1 MEDAVREE
9 LIAPLLRALGYSSS
23 PPHRIV
29 RSKKLKHPY
38 VYFGT
43 VKKEITIIPD
53 YVLEVDGQY
62 AWILDAKA
70 PTEDID
76 TGTNVEQAYSYA
88 MHRDIRVP
96 LYGLCNGRKLVVFHV
111 SEEKPLIDVQ
121 LTEISTCWLKVL
133 NVIGSK
139 SAWPEGRKPGFLP
152 DLGLSMS
159 KAGLAEDVTGKKHF
173 QMFIGVPI
181 LMVTKIED
189 DLYTFNAQIS
199 NELFEQNE

>member
-1 MEDAVREE
+1 M
-9 LIAPLLRALGYSSS
+9 
-23 PPHRIV
+23 
-29 RSKKLKHPY
+29 
-38 VYFGT
+38 
-43 VKKEITIIPD
+43 II
-53 YVLEVDGQY
+53 
-62 AWILDAKA
+62 
-70 PTEDID
+70 
-76 TGTNVEQAYSYA
+76 
-88 MHRDIRVP
+88 
-96 LYGLCNGRKLVVFHV
+96 CNGRKLVVFHV

-159 KAGLAEDVTGKKHF
+159 NAGLADDVTGKKHF

-199 NELFEQNE
+199 NELFEQNEDGCMASFDFGAGLYSSFLSQFDLQSADVVKSALSRQPFRIAFQNVPSPLLTFAAEIGNRTYKNEDETYRPFVVSKFI